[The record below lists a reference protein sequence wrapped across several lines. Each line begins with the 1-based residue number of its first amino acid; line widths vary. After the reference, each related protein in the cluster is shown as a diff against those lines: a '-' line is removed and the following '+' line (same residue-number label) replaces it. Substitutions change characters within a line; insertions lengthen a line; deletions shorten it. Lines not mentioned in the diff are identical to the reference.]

1 MDERRERFVGLRT
14 DAQLQAAEL
23 AFELGALDRACDLV
37 NAVLEADPYREAG
50 WRLKMRVAAA
60 FGDDDA
66 VIRTYRDLKRALTEI
81 GAAPASGSRKLLD
94 ALRR

>member
-1 MDERRERFVGLRT
+1 M
-14 DAQLQAAEL
+14 
-23 AFELGALDRACDLV
+23 
-37 NAVLEADPYREAG
+37 
-50 WRLKMRVAAA
+50 RLAAA

-66 VIRTYRDLKRALTEI
+66 VIRTYRDLERALTEI